1 MATVKGKRTIYVGPA
16 DHGHAGKPLNVEG
29 KALGV
34 VRPGS
39 LLAEAATGLDESAQA
54 AIIFGAS
61 RLWADKDQQRTKT
74 VEDDWV
80 INENMVALQARSG
93 EFLNVLVATG
103 QAITKRR
110 TPLSSNG
117 DGTLKIAVT
126 PATVGATSEE
136 ILAYSDEIVTTTG
149 VELVAVIIA

>member
-1 MATVKGKRTIYVGPA
+1 MATKGKRNIYVGPA

-34 VRPGS
+34 VRPGALCS
-39 LLAEAATGLDESAQA
+39 EAATGIDENAVA
-54 AIIFGAS
+54 ATVFGAS
-61 RLWADKDQQRTKT
+61 RLWADKDQQRTRS
-74 VEDDWV
+74 VDFDWI
-80 INENMVALQARSG
+80 INENMVAIRARSG

-103 QAITKRR
+103 QAITKSG

-126 PATVGATSEE
+126 PAVVGVTSEE
-136 ILAYSDEIVTTTG
+136 ILAYSDEIITTTG
-149 VELVAVIIA
+149 VELVLVVIA

>member
-1 MATVKGKRTIYVGPA
+1 MATIKGKRNIYVGPA

-29 KALGV
+29 KALVV
-34 VRPGS
+34 VRPGALCS
-39 LLAEAATGLDESAQA
+39 EAATGIDENAVA

-61 RLWADKDQQRTKT
+61 KLWADKDQQRSKT
-74 VEDDWV
+74 VEDDWASG
-80 INENMVALQARSG
+80 ENMVAIQGRSG
-93 EFLNVLVATG
+93 EFLNVLVADSQT
-103 QAITKRR
+103 ITKSR

-136 ILAYSDEIVTTTG
+136 ILAYSDEIVTTTAIQ
-149 VELVAVIIA
+149 LVRVVIA

>member
-1 MATVKGKRTIYVGPA
+1 MATKGKRNIYVGPA

-34 VRPGS
+34 VRPGA
-39 LLAEAATGLDESAQA
+39 LCAEAATGIDENAQA
-54 AIIFGAS
+54 GIVFGAT
-61 RLWADKDQQRTKT
+61 LLLADKDQQRGKT
-74 VEDDWV
+74 VDDAWASG
-80 INENMVALQARSG
+80 ENMVAFQLRSG
-93 EFLNVLVATG
+93 EFANALVATG
-103 QAITKRR
+103 QVIAKSR

-126 PATVGATSEE
+126 PATIGATSTE

-149 VELVAVIIA
+149 VQLVRIVAA